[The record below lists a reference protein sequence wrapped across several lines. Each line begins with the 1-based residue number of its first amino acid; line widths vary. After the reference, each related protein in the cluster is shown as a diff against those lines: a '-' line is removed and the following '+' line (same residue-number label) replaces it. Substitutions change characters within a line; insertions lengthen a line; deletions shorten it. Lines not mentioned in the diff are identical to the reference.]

1 MQYNMYIHSSPFAE
15 VTLHLIIAGQLSG
28 KNFPCVP
35 STESNTGLS
44 DIKPTHYQLSY
55 ILSDIVR

>member
-1 MQYNMYIHSSPFAE
+1 MQHYTSVRRHSPFAE
-15 VTLHLIIAGQLSG
+15 IPFHLLIAGQLSG
-28 KNFPCVP
+28 NLPGVP

-55 ILSDIVR
+55 SVSDGVR